1 MITIQYLWAK
11 IFKKIRSSAIINSKV
26 PKTAKIY
33 SGSHVV
39 NSQIGRYTYCGY
51 DCEIINAK
59 IGSFC
64 SIARGVKIGGAMHPT
79 NWVSTSPL
87 FYEGRGAKYVFRCY
101 ICWRLVLDLLSLS
114 YRD

>member
-1 MITIQYLWAK
+1 MRFIKYLWSK
-11 IFKKIRSSAIINSKV
+11 LLKKIRGSAIVNSTV
-26 PKTAKIY
+26 HHTSKIY
-33 SGSHVV
+33 SGSHIV
-39 NSQIGRYTYCGY
+39 STTIGKYTYSGY

-64 SIARGVKIGGAMHPT
+64 SIAGGVKIGGAMHPT